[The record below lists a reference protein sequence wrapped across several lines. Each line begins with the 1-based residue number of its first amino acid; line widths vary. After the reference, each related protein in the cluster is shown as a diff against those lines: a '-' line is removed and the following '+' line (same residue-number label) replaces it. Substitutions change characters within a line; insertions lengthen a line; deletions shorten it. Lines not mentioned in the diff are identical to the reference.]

1 MKNESE
7 IQELLAD
14 LERLAELEEELAR
27 LKAEVNAEENA

>member
-1 MKNESE
+1 MQNESE

-27 LKAEVNAEENA
+27 LKAERDGLV